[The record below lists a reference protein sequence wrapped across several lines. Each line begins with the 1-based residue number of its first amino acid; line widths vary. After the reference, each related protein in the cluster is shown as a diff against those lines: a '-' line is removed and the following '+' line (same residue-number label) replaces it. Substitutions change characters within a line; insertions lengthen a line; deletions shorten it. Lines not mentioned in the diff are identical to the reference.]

1 MNKTILLQDIEQRLK
16 NIYKEKYKPKFFEM
30 MKSTIEKFED
40 KDFDKVDAISE
51 KNVYLITYG
60 DSIYEEGI
68 PTIHTLKKFLNNKV
82 GYTITDVHIL
92 PMFEYTSDDGFSVVD
107 YMKIDKNLGNWESIK
122 NLSKDY
128 RLMYDF
134 VANHISK
141 SSIWFQGY
149 LRGEEKYQNY
159 FIPEDENFDY
169 SNVIRPRTSPIIHKY
184 QGKNGVKTAWTTFSE
199 DQIDINVKHFPVLV
213 ETTEVLLNYALN
225 GASSIRLDAIG
236 FLWKESGTTC
246 IHLPQTHMIIQLW
259 RVMLDY
265 FKKDTQIISETNVP
279 HLENISYFGDTT
291 NEAHMV
297 YQFTLPPLT
306 LHTFTTHDSTE
317 LTKWASTIDKVSDN
331 ATFFNFLS
339 SHDGIGMRPTEGI
352 LTEEENKR
360 LVDKTII
367 NGGRV
372 SYKDNPDGTK
382 SVYELNIN
390 YLDALL
396 NKDEDI
402 DEDIQIQKILS
413 AHALLLSF
421 IGVPAIYYH
430 SLLGSKNYYEGVE
443 KSGINRRINREKLEY
458 NRICYELEHDSRRN
472 KIFTQ
477 LKNMIDI
484 RKGESAF
491 SPYANQNVLDFGREI
506 FALERENKETNEKV
520 VFITNVTPNE
530 KIIDCGFNGINI
542 LENTNIEGKLTLGAY
557 KFAWIKIK

>member
-1 MNKTILLQDIEQRLK
+1 
-16 NIYKEKYKPKFFEM
+16 
-30 MKSTIEKFED
+30 
-40 KDFDKVDAISE
+40 
-51 KNVYLITYG
+51 
-60 DSIYEEGI
+60 
-68 PTIHTLKKFLNNKV
+68 
-82 GYTITDVHIL
+82 
-92 PMFEYTSDDGFSVVD
+92 
-107 YMKIDKNLGNWESIK
+107 
-122 NLSKDY
+122 
-128 RLMYDF
+128 
-134 VANHISK
+134 
-141 SSIWFQGY
+141 
-149 LRGEEKYQNY
+149 
-159 FIPEDENFDY
+159 
-169 SNVIRPRTSPIIHKY
+169 
-184 QGKNGVKTAWTTFSE
+184 
-199 DQIDINVKHFPVLV
+199 
-213 ETTEVLLNYALN
+213 
-225 GASSIRLDAIG
+225 
-236 FLWKESGTTC
+236 
-246 IHLPQTHMIIQLW
+246 
-259 RVMLDY
+259 
-265 FKKDTQIISETNVP
+265 
-279 HLENISYFGDTT
+279 
-291 NEAHMV
+291 
-297 YQFTLPPLT
+297 TLPPLT
-306 LHTFTTHDSTE
+306 LHTFTTHDSTK

>member
-1 MNKTILLQDIEQRLK
+1 MNKTILLQGIEQKLK
-16 NIYKEKYKPKFFEM
+16 EIYKEKYKPKFFDM
-30 MKSTIEKFED
+30 MKATIEKFEG

-60 DSIYEEGI
+60 DSIYEEGV
-68 PTIHTLKKFLNNKV
+68 PTIDTLKKFLNNKV
-82 GYTITDVHIL
+82 GDTITDVHIL

-107 YMKIDKNLGNWESIK
+107 YMKIDNNLGNWDSIN

-141 SSIWFQGY
+141 SSRWFKGY
-149 LRGEEKYQNY
+149 LSGEEKYQNY
-159 FIPEDENFDY
+159 FIPGDKNFDY
-169 SNVIRPRTSPIIHKY
+169 SNVVRPRTSPIIHKY
-184 QGKNGVKTAWTTFSE
+184 QGKDSVKTAWTTFSE
-199 DQIDINVKHFPVLV
+199 DQIDINVKHFPVLI
-213 ETTEVLLNYALN
+213 EITEVLLNYALN
-225 GASSIRLDAIG
+225 GANSIRLDAIG

-259 RVMLDY
+259 RIILDY
-265 FKKDTQIISETNVP
+265 FKKNTQIITETNVP

-306 LHTFTTHDSTE
+306 LHTFTTHDSTK

-331 ATFFNFLS
+331 ATFFNFLA

-352 LTEEENKR
+352 LTEEECKM
-360 LVDKTII
+360 LVDKTIV

-402 DEDIQIQKILS
+402 EEDVQIQKILS

-430 SLLGSKNYYEGVE
+430 SLLCSRNYYEGVE

-458 NRICYELEHDSRRN
+458 SRICYELENNSRRN

-484 RKGESAF
+484 RKEESAF

-520 VFITNVTPNE
+520 VFVTNVTSNE
-530 KIIDCGFNGINI
+530 RTIDCGFSGVNI
-542 LENTNIEGKLTLGAY
+542 LENTNIKGKLTLGAY

>member
-1 MNKTILLQDIEQRLK
+1 M
-16 NIYKEKYKPKFFEM
+16 
-30 MKSTIEKFED
+30 
-40 KDFDKVDAISE
+40 
-51 KNVYLITYG
+51 
-60 DSIYEEGI
+60 
-68 PTIHTLKKFLNNKV
+68 
-82 GYTITDVHIL
+82 
-92 PMFEYTSDDGFSVVD
+92 
-107 YMKIDKNLGNWESIK
+107 
-122 NLSKDY
+122 
-128 RLMYDF
+128 
-134 VANHISK
+134 
-141 SSIWFQGY
+141 
-149 LRGEEKYQNY
+149 
-159 FIPEDENFDY
+159 
-169 SNVIRPRTSPIIHKY
+169 
-184 QGKNGVKTAWTTFSE
+184 
-199 DQIDINVKHFPVLV
+199 
-213 ETTEVLLNYALN
+213 LNYALN

-306 LHTFTTHDSTE
+306 LHTFTTHDSTK

-484 RKGESAF
+484 RK
-491 SPYANQNVLDFGREI
+491 
-506 FALERENKETNEKV
+506 ERVHFLHMQIKMYW
-520 VFITNVTPNE
+520 
-530 KIIDCGFNGINI
+530 I
-542 LENTNIEGKLTLGAY
+542 LEERYLH
-557 KFAWIKIK
+557 